1 MKIEKVKKS
10 NISNI
15 DFNNLN
21 FGSVFTDHMFISSY
35 KKGKWSNSAIKP
47 YQPISISPSARVFH
61 YGQACFE
68 GMKAFKDSNNKIW
81 LFRPKENYE
90 RMVQSSKRLA
100 MPTISYELFMD
111 ALHKLISL
119 DKDWI
124 KPGIGNSLYIRPF
137 VFADQPSVNAT
148 EANQYKF
155 MIICAPANTYYSGDI
170 RVKIEKSFSRAA
182 KGGVGY
188 AKAAGNYA
196 AQFYPT
202 VLAREEG
209 FQQIIWTDSSSHQY
223 IEEAG
228 TMNLFFRI
236 KNTLVTAPTND
247 SILDGITRKSLIDIA
262 KKEGINIEVRP
273 IKVDE
278 IIEAQKKGQLKEI
291 FGCGTAVIVLPIIGF
306 GYENEKYE
314 LPNIKN
320 SYSTF
325 FKKKLNDIQYNI
337 SEDVF
342 GWRVEA

>member
-1 MKIEKVKKS
+1 
-10 NISNI
+10 
-15 DFNNLN
+15 
-21 FGSVFTDHMFISSY
+21 
-35 KKGKWSNSAIKP
+35 
-47 YQPISISPSARVFH
+47 
-61 YGQACFE
+61 
-68 GMKAFKDSNNKIW
+68 MKAFKDSNNKIW

-314 LPNIKN
+314 LPNVKN